1 VLEVEDLLLSAVCF
15 CFGEGLL
22 RKALSIFTCVQHEL
36 ACHMCGSSC
45 LSALFVLMFGCVL
58 KRRIIF
64 HERNSCLT
72 FVF

>member
-1 VLEVEDLLLSAVCF
+1 MLEVEDLLLSAVCF

-22 RKALSIFTCVQHEL
+22 RRRRYSLVYSMNLRVTCVFL
-36 ACHMCGSSC
+36 GC
-45 LSALFVLMFGCVL
+45 LSALFVLVFGCVL